1 MTNREIYI
9 KIFLEVFNIDKSNLD
24 DTFTFADT
32 DIWNSMSH
40 LTLISELEDAFGIM
54 LDTDDILHFE
64 SYRNGFKILER
75 YGISFND

>member
-1 MTNREIYI
+1 MTNREKYI

-24 DTFTFADT
+24 DTFTFVDS

-40 LTLISELEDAFGIM
+40 LTLVSELEDAFSIM

-64 SYRNGFKILER
+64 SYKNGFKILER